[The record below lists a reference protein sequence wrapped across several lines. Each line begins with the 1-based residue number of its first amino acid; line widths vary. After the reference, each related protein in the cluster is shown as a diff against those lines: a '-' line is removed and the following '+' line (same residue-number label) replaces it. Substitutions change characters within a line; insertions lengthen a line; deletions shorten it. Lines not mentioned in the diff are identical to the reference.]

1 MKRNKII
8 ALGITLGLTLSTVL
22 LGFFGLADIIQW
34 VVSFPESLTYWTFN
48 NRFALMSVGII
59 SFLVSFIINHRYKI
73 VSRWVIGAFFLL
85 FSGLFISGF
94 LAPSYIMFKSE
105 HQNAKYIEHS
115 QVKSDYLSG
124 NDEVMVLVNNGDARA
139 FPNKWIVH
147 THIAGGNI
155 GGDEL
160 VMTYC
165 GLSHVGQGYSSSID
179 GEDINLKVLT
189 QLENNLVMFDANSQD
204 PITQIYGEMN
214 NSQRKLNSF
223 PTTVMSYDSFRK
235 LYPEGKVYYYQQK
248 NIVDRV
254 VYKMLE
260 NAIYA
265 EGGQYDKSTEKL
277 SFNTISYNDDRL
289 HAKEQIY
296 GISINGASVA
306 FTKEYLINNGNVVT
320 EIIGGQEVTIKYF
333 EGYDFVHMYYGND
346 SEVDPYGYSGQQQL
360 QAVPHH
366 NRILWK
372 VWTNFYRDTELRS

>member
-1 MKRNKII
+1 
-8 ALGITLGLTLSTVL
+8 
-22 LGFFGLADIIQW
+22 
-34 VVSFPESLTYWTFN
+34 
-48 NRFALMSVGII
+48 
-59 SFLVSFIINHRYKI
+59 
-73 VSRWVIGAFFLL
+73 
-85 FSGLFISGF
+85 
-94 LAPSYIMFKSE
+94 MFKSE
-105 HQNAKYIEHS
+105 HQSAIYIEHY
-115 QVKSDYLSG
+115 QVKSDYLKG
-124 NDEVMVLVNNGDARA
+124 DDEVMVLVNNGDARA

-179 GEDINLKVLT
+179 GKDINLKVLT

-204 PITQIYGEMN
+204 PIPQIYGEMN

-223 PTTVMSYDSFRK
+223 PTTVMSYEAFGK

-248 NIVDRV
+248 NIVDRM

-265 EGGQYDKSTEKL
+265 QGGQYDKSTEEL
-277 SFNTISYNDDRL
+277 SFNTISYNDNRL

-296 GISINGASVA
+296 GVNINDHSVA

-320 EIIGGQEVTIKYF
+320 EVIGGQEVTVKYF
-333 EGYDFVHMYYGND
+333 EDYDFVHMFYGNAVD
-346 SEVDPYGYSGQQQL
+346 VDPYGFLEEKQL

-366 NRILWK
+366 NRILWL
-372 VWTNFYRDTELRS
+372 VWANFYQNTELRS